1 MRKTYSSEFK
11 AKLVLE
17 VLRGERLLN
26 EIASHNNVHPNML
39 TRWKSDAT
47 SNFHLLFENENA
59 KMRRQSKEYEA
70 QIEELYK
77 QIGRLTAQYEW
88 MKKNLES
95 RFHRSERIST
105 VDWDHPVFPVSVQA
119 QMLSLNRSS
128 LYYRSRPISE

>member
-88 MKKNLES
+88 MKKS
-95 RFHRSERIST
+95 GIS
-105 VDWDHPVFPVSVQA
+105 FPSF
-119 QMLSLNRSS
+119 
-128 LYYRSRPISE
+128 